1 MDKVA
6 VLMSTYNGEKYLNEQ
21 IDSILAQDGV
31 DVILY
36 IRDDGS
42 SDRTAEIIKWLSNH
56 NKIQRRICWDG
67 YAIEPN
73 ECLEIIEM
81 LEKDG
86 LYELIYILLMRNINH
101 IVISEAIEILQAEAW
116 VKEWEKIG
124 NEQMCRNIKEQ
135 IKQGINLHKN
145 DTSDML

>member
-1 MDKVA
+1 
-6 VLMSTYNGEKYLNEQ
+6 
-21 IDSILAQDGV
+21 
-31 DVILY
+31 
-36 IRDDGS
+36 
-42 SDRTAEIIKWLSNH
+42 
-56 NKIQRRICWDG
+56 
-67 YAIEPN
+67 
-73 ECLEIIEM
+73 M

>member
-1 MDKVA
+1 MEMQNNSN
-6 VLMSTYNGEKYLNEQ
+6 LMEN
-21 IDSILAQDGV
+21 
-31 DVILY
+31 
-36 IRDDGS
+36 
-42 SDRTAEIIKWLSNH
+42 RTAEIIKWLSNH